1 MGKNFLQNNLFSL
14 SSSQMHSW
22 TLQFKCATMVLN
34 KLPFFIPSFEGPQ
47 TLYAGYNEILIVLF
61 LPLDS
66 VLPSL
71 FQKVKK

>member
-1 MGKNFLQNNLFSL
+1 
-14 SSSQMHSW
+14 
-22 TLQFKCATMVLN
+22 MVLN